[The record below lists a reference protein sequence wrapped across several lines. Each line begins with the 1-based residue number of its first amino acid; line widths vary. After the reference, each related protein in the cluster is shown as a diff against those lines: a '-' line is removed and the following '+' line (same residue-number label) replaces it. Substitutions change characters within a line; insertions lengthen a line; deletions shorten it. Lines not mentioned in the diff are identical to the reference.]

1 MKKQLNTNFEEI
13 HILVFNIM
21 GVNLGMDMEQISEMC
36 EPDQVKERDFEIF
49 WFHEKLLFRKYPG
62 EYKSPVVLLV
72 KDEDKTSGL
81 IIEQPDDINVPV
93 PIDSICPLPP
103 LIEAVIRS
111 GPIWGVTMK
120 QGKIILLVD
129 SYKLLQTSG

>member
-1 MKKQLNTNFEEI
+1 MKKQTDIGFEEI
-13 HILVFNIM
+13 RILVFSIM

-36 EPDQVKERDFEIF
+36 EPDQVRERDFEIF
-49 WFHEKLLFRKYPG
+49 RFHDKLLFREDPG
-62 EYKSPVVLLV
+62 EYESPVVLLV
-72 KDEDKTSGL
+72 KDETSGL

-111 GPIWGVTMK
+111 GPIWGVTIN

-129 SYKLLQTSG
+129 SYKLLQ